1 MAKRRITKPSKP
13 KKKTDVSAED
23 AAANKRFFTIT
34 AICVVLL
41 LVIIFLVYKNS

>member
-1 MAKRRITKPSKP
+1 MAAKTRKPAT
-13 KKKTDVSAED
+13 KKTNVSAED

-41 LVIIFLVYKNS
+41 LVIIFVIFLNS